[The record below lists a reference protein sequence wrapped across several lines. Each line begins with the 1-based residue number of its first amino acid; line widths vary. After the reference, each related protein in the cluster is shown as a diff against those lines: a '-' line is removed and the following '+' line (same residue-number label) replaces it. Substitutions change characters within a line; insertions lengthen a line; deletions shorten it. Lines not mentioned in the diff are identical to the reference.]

1 MASSKKLTVP
11 ILEGFSGDCPPQQTL
26 FWEMWT
32 HSKAYAIK
40 SLKTSYI
47 QDIKKGK
54 LNPQTYGYST
64 VNDAYYLFRRA
75 DDYGEAAR
83 RATDAKLKDYFLKRE
98 KIYNDQKKRFVKK
111 WHIKDASSVPAIQVC
126 LATRC

>member
-1 MASSKKLTVP
+1 
-11 ILEGFSGDCPPQQTL
+11 
-26 FWEMWT
+26 MWT
-32 HSKAYAIK
+32 HSEAYAIK

-47 QDIKKGK
+47 QGIKKGK

-75 DDYGEAAR
+75 DDYGEAAK